1 MNFPLRHFIL
11 YNSVYTFFLQ
21 IFSLISDFGKFP
33 NLVECFEERDSNAEH
48 QSFCRP
54 DGEGLTSVEHS
65 MIFLSIILL
74 IFFTHLIHYLFFN
87 EVLCRARL
95 LCLDIYIYWY
105 CLITVKFKCI
115 IIIFVY

>member
-11 YNSVYTFFLQ
+11 YHSVYTFFLQ

-33 NLVECFEERDSNAEH
+33 NLVECIEERDSNAEH

-65 MIFLSIILL
+65 MIFFINHTVD
-74 IFFTHLIHYLFFN
+74 IFYTLDTLF
-87 EVLCRARL
+87 
-95 LCLDIYIYWY
+95 
-105 CLITVKFKCI
+105 
-115 IIIFVY
+115 IFQ